1 MPARGVVGLINAD
14 GMRRSSGFTLP
25 ASQAQPA
32 GAEDAGGG
40 ILPPSTFGG
49 ATARQAGSV
58 L

>member
-1 MPARGVVGLINAD
+1 VPARGVVGLINAD

-40 ILPPSTFGG
+40 G
-49 ATARQAGSV
+49 TASQYLWRRHGQAGSV